1 MKLGNE
7 LPVILGSAFFASAI
21 VITQPQIAAAL
32 SGEEV
37 NNIAREVTVLVNGI
51 NPGSGVIIAKDSSTY
66 YVLTANHVVKTQDEY
81 QIITHDKQAYK
92 IDYKKIKHF
101 SGLDLA
107 LVEFSS
113 KKDYKVATL
122 ANSDLATEGK
132 TIYISGWPNPGQ
144 NITERIRQF
153 TTGQIS
159 SRPQKPL
166 ADGYGVV
173 YTNVTRA
180 GMSGGPVFDTMG
192 RVIAIH
198 GRGEGEV
205 ISNEEKQKLQESGA
219 GNILA
224 TASKV
229 GFNLGIPIN
238 SFLSKAPQQGIYLG
252 LKVENSPPQESK
264 EKYVASNQVDARD
277 KMDIKDVLNTI
288 NDTVKTI
295 ENIRRI
301 LPF

>member
-1 MKLGNE
+1 MKLENG
-7 LPVILGSAFFASAI
+7 LSVILGSAFFASAI
-21 VITQPQIAAAL
+21 VIAQPQAVMAL

-37 NNIAREVTVLVNGI
+37 NNIAREVTVLINGI
-51 NPGSGVIIAKDSSTY
+51 NPGSGVIIAKDGGSY
-66 YVLTANHVVKTQDEY
+66 YVLTANHVVKTEDEY
-81 QIITHDKQAYK
+81 QIITPDRQAYK
-92 IDYKKIKHF
+92 VNYKKVKHF

-113 KKDYKVATL
+113 NKDYKIATL

-132 TIYISGWPNPGQ
+132 TVYISGWPNPGQ

-166 ADGYGVV
+166 ADGYSVV

-180 GMSGGPVFDTMG
+180 GMSGGPVFDTAG

-205 ISNEEKQKLQESGA
+205 ISSEEKQKLQESGA

-238 SFLSKAPQQGIYLG
+238 TFLSTAPQQKIYLG
-252 LKVENSPPQESK
+252 VKVENSPPPESGTN
-264 EKYVASNQVDARD
+264 YVASSQVNPKD
-277 KMDIKDVLNTI
+277 KMDLKDVLSSI
-288 NDTVKTI
+288 NDTVNTI
-295 ENIRRI
+295 QKVRG
-301 LPF
+301 LFPF